1 MYLALRISSVNELT
15 NENMFII
22 LDETFAYF
30 DDNRLENALEFL
42 QGYYGDKQII
52 ILTCTDR
59 EIKILNKLVVNY
71 NKIELV

>member
-1 MYLALRISSVNELT
+1 
-15 NENMFII
+15 MFII